1 MVSISYLLNY
11 VIKKSILLS
20 DPVDNIATV
29 PNYGFNHKHEVIHDD
44 SIAHEEVLYKS
55 PILTTTTSTTDVS
68 TIGKDDTKKTS
79 KKNLFYSQS

>member
-11 VIKKSILLS
+11 VIKNSILLS

-55 PILTTTTSTTDVS
+55 PILTTTTDVA
-68 TIGKDDTKKTS
+68 TIGKDDTKKTG